1 MTVFNGLPTIVLYIS
16 MFFSFLFFL
25 IYISVEMLYSLLN
38 MIFLDT
44 YTLFLYIGP
53 GRSFQIRP
61 FLSFLFRARKKM
73 KLRRFSMREM
83 VL

>member
-53 GRSFQIRP
+53 GRSF
-61 FLSFLFRARKKM
+61 
-73 KLRRFSMREM
+73 
-83 VL
+83 